1 MAVNVKGKRIEFRVP
16 EDAKQTIEEA
26 ARLANVS
33 LSSYILTVC
42 LKQARL
48 DLELNETIILK
59 NDERDSL
66 MQALAEPIAPNDA
79 LKLLFK

>member
-1 MAVNVKGKRIEFRVP
+1 MAVNVKEKRIEFRVP

-66 MQALAEPIAPNDA
+66 MQALAEPITPNDA

>member
-1 MAVNVKGKRIEFRVP
+1 MAVNVKEKRIEFRVP

>member
-1 MAVNVKGKRIEFRVP
+1 MAVNGKEKRIEFRVP